1 MYNDY
6 SKLTNST
13 TIMGVICMSKDY
25 CGFSNEGGETAF
37 LAGVV
42 DVLSDELSMFLDY
55 AYALDADI
63 FHVED
68 NNISLLN
75 DAVKKRLHSY
85 KDKYGC
91 SSIITD
97 EKTDAIDIQLQKS
110 YLSADAALL
119 DYMKKNS
126 DKKEIEKAVS
136 EFLRNLKWYLGE
148 PIGVYTPV
156 RKNDKNIDVISDLY
170 LGIACDYFFIEYNQ
184 YFVMIVFGTSE

>member
-1 MYNDY
+1 
-6 SKLTNST
+6 
-13 TIMGVICMSKDY
+13 MSKDY
-25 CGFSNEGGETAF
+25 CGFSNEDGETAF

-55 AYALDADI
+55 ANALDADI

-97 EKTDAIDIQLQKS
+97 EKIDAIDIQLQKS

-136 EFLRNLKWYLGE
+136 EFLCNLKWYLGE

-156 RKNDKNIDVISDLY
+156 RKNDKNIEVIADLY
-170 LGIACDYFFIEYNQ
+170 LGIAWDYFFIEYNQ

>member
-1 MYNDY
+1 
-6 SKLTNST
+6 
-13 TIMGVICMSKDY
+13 MSKDY
-25 CGFSNEGGETAF
+25 FGFSNEDGETAF

-42 DVLSDELSMFLDY
+42 DVLSDELSMFLDD
-55 AYALDADI
+55 ANALDADI

-68 NNISLLN
+68 NDISLLN

-97 EKTDAIDIQLQKS
+97 EKIDAIDIQLQKS

-126 DKKEIEKAVS
+126 DKKEFEKAVS
-136 EFLRNLKWYLGE
+136 EFLRNLKWHLGE
-148 PIGVYTPV
+148 PIGVYTSV
-156 RKNDKNIDVISDLY
+156 RKNDKNIDVIADLY
-170 LGIACDYFFIEYNQ
+170 LGIAWDYFFIEYNQ